1 MLEDLVTG
9 IYGCFLIWNESAP
22 EDDDDEEA
30 EETEAEMEAG
40 WEHRQAV
47 FVEAVRAVARAER
60 RRIGL

>member
-1 MLEDLVTG
+1 MLDDLVTG

-22 EDDDDEEA
+22 EEDSDEGA
-30 EETEAEMEAG
+30 EEIEAEMDAG

-60 RRIGL
+60 PRIGL